1 MDNNLFQKISNMY
14 YMTKLS
20 PATTCLM
27 GSNDV
32 IYEDDRKVTA
42 LNNLFFHKFSP
53 FEHTRV

>member
-1 MDNNLFQKISNMY
+1 MY

-53 FEHTRV
+53 FVQTRV